1 MGKSH
6 LAPFWTIKLGTGV
19 CLAANLVV
27 HVAAIAT
34 LLGGFDA
41 ALSNVRVF
49 GLVASAVVLIIDVF
63 LLIARHNEV
72 RSTFAS
78 GSVPSFNLD
87 VEYAGYWIGTVI
99 YASLTV
105 TLAILHFREPAA
117 NAFDP
122 LVNPGAYSRLII
134 VVGAYYGL
142 SLVWIITSIFVHLT
156 VKGADIR
163 RRLVGLD
170 AATKV

>member
-1 MGKSH
+1 MASTSGRRRLPRRVICRIVSK
-6 LAPFWTIKLGTGV
+6 V
-19 CLAANLVV
+19 LVL
-27 HVAAIAT
+27 IAS
-34 LLGGFDA
+34 
-41 ALSNVRVF
+41 ALS
-49 GLVASAVVLIIDVF
+49 
-63 LLIARHNEV
+63 E
-72 RSTFAS
+72 AS

-122 LVNPGAYSRLII
+122 LVNPGAYSRLIT